1 MRPVSFTRTT
11 IGIMII
17 SGLLWCRPLIWVC
30 GIMMVFAG
38 LTGVCF
44 LDVFYRLI
52 LPKRSP
58 PGEAADGFEGPCA

>member
-17 SGLLWCRPLIWVC
+17 IGLLYYKPLVWLC
-30 GIMMVFAG
+30 GIMMIFAG

-44 LDVFYRLI
+44 LDLFYRMI
-52 LPKRSP
+52 LPKRK
-58 PGEAADGFEGPCA
+58 GDEGGFDGPCA